1 MNLDKEFYANY
12 LDNKNFNE
20 VYKIEYE
27 TLFKGLQDYYK
38 NNPNEKGLHGKVF
51 EKTVIDSLYIPLLH
65 PQTFSKDMDLIEIYS
80 PLSATSGDAIDIRL
94 YDSNTNTAIIGSCK
108 CLDILDK
115 KDGKIPFTKTEIHAA
130 IQMARKNNGLK
141 DCNVH
146 IVIGTNQLL
155 TLSSLKTAY
164 EEFIENDEKVDM
176 EIIFSRKELK
186 QKLTDE
192 MIDYASLHQIK
203 FSYMEDKW
211 NVLSNVLYQ
220 FNGNVQSI
228 IDNFHNETPLYKLRK
243 SQLEKANELINSKKS
258 ITVFEAFCR
267 FGKTVTAFYT
277 AKEWFKINTNGY
289 NGKVITYQTN
299 FPGIYDNIIRDI
311 YGVFKPNEVNIISDN
326 GKNGEYDSS
335 KLNIVLVS
343 SQYTA
348 NKNGIKDNILKYYPM
363 TDFYIFDEAHQG
375 IDTKIQKQIK
385 KLLTNCKKQLYISG
399 TPFTEFLGSIEE
411 RVVFSLP
418 NILECVNNGTDMS
431 YENYP
436 MPKMIGC
443 DVKKFHYE
451 NNYIPNTIEEI
462 LSDNNSSYAQQMIKE
477 LIILLKDGVD
487 VSKNLDE
494 LHKTYK
500 NVWNTTLKKIYA
512 KNILMFFGSK
522 KELLNAEKAINEIK
536 DKLDIKFKYSTS
548 DINSSSKAV
557 SECNKMFDENTN
569 DICIYGVIGQLTTG
583 VTIPNCHAVI
593 LMNDSK
599 SGNKIL
605 QSCFRA
611 NNPHKNSKGQW
622 MSHALWIFLSSES
635 IMHLF
640 AQLQDYAIDFSNPEY
655 LKTIDLLKN
664 SVTMLEGFSLKDLS
678 FDEMNNCIN
687 KYVHSKTYIT
697 KLWNDED
704 RFFSSLKED
713 VEMDFLDNYQIEENS
728 KNNKSLKIEL
738 NDKIEGTDGFEKVV
752 NKVENSKFIENS
764 DLETLSQKEKEKEL
778 KIKKA
783 KAFLN
788 KIRLA
793 QGHALVSL
801 ARIGDVKKLNEL
813 ISGNFEEKI
822 TEFMS
827 EDFEGETRFR
837 YYFNEPYFN
846 EFSNYKELCD
856 CISQYV
862 SLKEW
867 EKVYVIIVQCII
879 DSINNNET
887 FDISSMILDNDR
899 VKNNGEVF
907 TPIQIV
913 NSMLDLLPK
922 EVWTNKE
929 LTFLDNSMG
938 SGIFLMEIKRRLM
951 EGLSEIITDKNEREK
966 HIIENMIYGVELD
979 KKNYILACD
988 SVFGGKNDLKHFVCH
1003 DALTFDYSKF
1013 GVDKFDI
1020 IVGNPPY
1027 QQNFGIKG
1035 TNSSNSKSIYN
1046 LFIEQAITLNPNYIV
1061 MITPSRWMTRTSQGI
1076 SNSWIDKMLEC
1087 NQFKII
1093 HDFEYSKD
1101 CFPSVDIMGGINYF
1115 LWKNSYKGKCD
1126 YYFHTKGNA
1135 YTYHRY
1141 EYLNT
1146 NNLNIVIRN
1155 PKSYEILDKI
1165 TKNDENYYFNNN
1177 FSELVSPKHFF
1188 DNSILLTS
1196 NWKDYSTTK
1205 NDEYNIK
1212 YYLNKNTH
1220 KLDLDYA
1227 WISDNQIPKNI
1238 QTKDLHKV
1246 YIPTAN
1252 GSMDLILGKPFYGE
1266 PNSVCSQTYLVIGYD
1281 KEKHNFNKEQCENI
1295 ISYMKTKFFRYLVSI
1310 KKKTQCAPRGVYQF
1324 VPMQDFNEKWT
1335 DEKLYKKYDLT
1346 QEEINYIESMIRPM

>member
-20 VYKIEYE
+20 IYKIEYE

-164 EEFIENDEKVDM
+164 EEFIQNDNKVDL

-186 QKLTDE
+186 EKLTDE

-399 TPFTEFLGSIEE
+399 TPFTEFLGNIEE

-451 NNYIPNTIEEI
+451 NNYIPNSIEEI
-462 LSDNNSSYAQQMIKE
+462 LSDNNSSYAQQLFKE

-728 KNNKSLKIEL
+728 KNNKSLKLEL
-738 NDKIEGTDGFEKVV
+738 NDKIEGTNGFEKVV
-752 NKVENSKFIENS
+752 NKVENSNFIENS

-778 KIKKA
+778 KLKKA

-801 ARIGDVKKLNEL
+801 ARIGDVDKLNEL

-822 TEFMS
+822 TEFMD
-827 EDFEGETRFR
+827 EDFEGEPRFR
-837 YYFNEPYFN
+837 YYFNEAYFN
-846 EFSNYKELCD
+846 EFSDYKELCNY
-856 CISQYV
+856 IGQYV

-867 EKVYVIIVQCII
+867 EKVYVTIVQCII

-887 FDISSMILDNDR
+887 FDISPMILDNDR

-913 NSMLDLLPK
+913 NNMLDLLPK

-938 SGIFLMEIKRRLM
+938 SGIFLMEVKRRLM

-966 HIIENMIYGVELD
+966 HIVENMIYGVELD

-1027 QQNFGIKG
+1027 QKMNGCFGAGASPLYHK
-1035 TNSSNSKSIYN
+1035 
-1046 LFIEQAITLNPNYIV
+1046 FVQQAKKLNPKYIT
-1061 MITPSRWMTRTSQGI
+1061 MIIPARWYAGGRGLDDFR
-1076 SNSWIDKMLEC
+1076 NEMLQD
-1087 NQFKII
+1087 NHIRII
-1093 HDFEYSKD
+1093 HDFLDAKD
-1101 CFPSVDIMGGINYF
+1101 CFSNVEIKGGICYF
-1115 LWKNSYKGKCD
+1115 FWNRDETGDCCIFTHKLG
-1126 YYFHTKGNA
+1126 
-1135 YTYHRY
+1135 
-1141 EYLNT
+1141 
-1146 NNLNIVIRN
+1146 
-1155 PKSYEILDKI
+1155 KI
-1165 TKNDENYYFNNN
+1165 TSKSERPLLENGCSIFIRYNEAITILRKVKNLKEKTIDTLMSGQTPFGLNSNFENYKTEKTNDNDITLYIRGGIGYIESNQILNNNEWIDYHKILIPNCWGNGSSGSKPDIIKPIYAEPHTACTQTYMVAGIFNNKKMAMN
-1177 FSELVSPKHFF
+1177 YKQYLESHFVRF
-1188 DNSILLTS
+1188 LISL
-1196 NWKDYSTTK
+1196 K
-1205 NDEYNIK
+1205 
-1212 YYLNKNTH
+1212 KNTH
-1220 KLDLDYA
+1220 HA
-1227 WISDNQIPKNI
+1227 Q
-1238 QTKDLHKV
+1238 
-1246 YIPTAN
+1246 
-1252 GSMDLILGKPFYGE
+1252 
-1266 PNSVCSQTYLVIGYD
+1266 
-1281 KEKHNFNKEQCENI
+1281 
-1295 ISYMKTKFFRYLVSI
+1295 
-1310 KKKTQCAPRGVYQF
+1310 RGVYDF
-1324 VPMQDFNEKWT
+1324 VPMQDFDEKWT

-1346 QEEINYIESMIRPM
+1346 QEEINYIESMIKPME